1 MKAEKNSANVALTAI
16 NEKLSK
22 LNLQNFVKNGQGRK
36 SIYKQPAEIL
46 NDEKKLKIWRRN
58 LRKQKTQNC
67 LSVVREFSE
76 KNEVSKVTLE
86 AFKKFYS
93 ENFLVNDYSKESF
106 TSVSEEKES
115 YKLYEIALEI
125 VKNEVSK

>member
-125 VKNEVSK
+125 VKNVVSK